1 MPWHGLTAAAF
12 LVLVSHHMMVAACF
26 TIWAVA
32 GRLAESGALL
42 LSAQVTEV
50 AAVRKGLLG
59 LRQNVLLLQDDADPD
74 KFYPRCVPL

>member
-1 MPWHGLTAAAF
+1 M
-12 LVLVSHHMMVAACF
+12 
-26 TIWAVA
+26 IWVHS
-32 GRLAESGALL
+32 RLAESGALL

-74 KFYPRCVPL
+74 KFYPRCVPPQGGPELLLAVLCARAAPCTSTAFLT